1 MFGPC
6 QGDTKKAA
14 KKEVARKALCI
25 LGGTPDLC
33 IYTQDF
39 KTWFIIY
46 SFWTSIKHFIA
57 INYIHS
63 HNNKDNKQSIG
74 SGHLVY

>member
-39 KTWFIIY
+39 KT
-46 SFWTSIKHFIA
+46 
-57 INYIHS
+57 
-63 HNNKDNKQSIG
+63 
-74 SGHLVY
+74 